1 MKTPSIFRL
10 FVLLLF
16 VATLFLPAAV
26 VAQAEHP
33 AAVAAEGEPAETS
46 AETSAERQPIYG
58 KVGLVMGGGGA
69 RGLYHVGVI
78 KALEENNIPI
88 DYVSGT
94 SMGAIIAALYA
105 SGYSADEMAAIVQ
118 SGEVVRWISGEID
131 PKYRFHYNERPDI
144 PSMLSVYAEVNRD
157 TLAGKSSIDLT
168 LPRGFINSASVDF
181 ALLELLSAASAR
193 CEGDFD
199 RLMVPFRCVATDM
212 NAHEAVV
219 FAEGDL
225 PFAVRASMSYPIAF
239 SPVTDEHD
247 RVLVDGGCYN
257 NFPWQP
263 LEEDFSPDVLIGV
276 QCTANTEPSR
286 YDSPIQQQVMSLVT
300 HPTDYT
306 LPEGKSILLGRSV
319 DVGVLDF
326 SSGDKIIRMGY
337 VETLARIDEI
347 RRLVGSERSAAEV
360 AERRNAF
367 RASLPELSYRID
379 ELQGLTERQRL
390 YADTFLELDMRGKRS
405 GKNETVSLSEAKD
418 MYLSLMATGDFTSN
432 VFPRVSRDSL
442 NANSNEMLISFSF
455 KKKPAVR
462 YSLGG
467 NLSSTAFNQIYLG
480 FNYFDVGRTAQSA
493 YVDLLFG
500 PTSSLVKVGGR
511 TVILKRAPLYLDY
524 SLNFNRQSTLR
535 GSFGNIT
542 PAFSSIDARQLEL
555 FASAAIGVATTRKSS
570 LEVRLNAGYNFY
582 SYETSFD
589 EPGASHTHDRY
600 RFVGLRVGFE
610 RSSLDRVIYPTSG
623 ARLQMSAIMVHGRD
637 RFEHE
642 FEDNFSSAQ
651 RSWIG
656 AKIRWEHYPKGL
668 VTKWFT
674 MNYMAEAVATT
685 HPHFGNSVADI
696 LTSPHFAPTPH
707 SKMLFVPEFYAKR
720 YLAAGVVPTIGF
732 GKNFSLRAG
741 IYAMLSDLRIYDY
754 MRYMAD
760 LSFIYNTRIG
770 PVSIA
775 LTKYNFDSWNNT
787 YLSFNFGVPLFGE
800 RAVFY

>member
-1 MKTPSIFRL
+1 MTSILRL
-10 FVLLLF
+10 FILSLLSGALI
-16 VATLFLPAAV
+16 LPATAS
-26 VAQAEHP
+26 AQAEQS
-33 AAVAAEGEPAETS
+33 AAEPT
-46 AETSAERQPIYG
+46 RPIYG

-78 KALEENNIPI
+78 KALEEHNIPV

-105 SGYSADEMAAIVQ
+105 TGYSADEMADIVRSGAVVQ
-118 SGEVVRWISGEID
+118 WLSGEVE
-131 PKYRFHYNERPDI
+131 PKYRFHYNERADI
-144 PSMLSVYAEVNRD
+144 PSMLSVYAEVKRD
-157 TLAGKSSIDLT
+157 TLVGKNSVELT

-181 ALLELLSAASAR
+181 ALLELLSAASVA

-239 SPVTDEHD
+239 SPVTDDEG

-286 YDSPIQQQVMSLVT
+286 YDSPVQKQVMSLVT
-300 HPTDYT
+300 RPTDYT

-326 SSGDKIIRMGY
+326 SSGDKIMQMGY
-337 VETLARIDEI
+337 DETIARIAEI
-347 RRLVGSERSAAEV
+347 RRLVGSERSAEEV
-360 AERRNAF
+360 AERRAAF
-367 RASLPELSYRID
+367 RASLPELRYRIA
-379 ELQGLTERQRL
+379 ELEGLSERQRL
-390 YADTFLELDMRGKRS
+390 YAETFLQLDMRGKRDDD
-405 GKNETVSLSEAKD
+405 GEPVTLAEAKD

-432 VFPRVSRDSL
+432 VFPRISRDTLQSGKRGDKDAGDEL
-442 NANSNEMLISFSF
+442 MISFSF

-500 PTSSLVKVGGR
+500 PTTSLVRLGGR
-511 TVILKRAPLYLDY
+511 TVILKRTPLYLDY
-524 SLNFNRQSTLR
+524 ALNFSRQSTLR
-535 GSFGNIT
+535 GSFGNLT

-555 FASAAIGVATTRKSS
+555 FASGAFGVATTRKSTF
-570 LEVRLNAGYNFY
+570 EVRVNAGYNFY
-582 SYETSFD
+582 TYESSFD
-589 EPGASHTHDRY
+589 EPGATHTHDRF
-600 RFVGLRVGFE
+600 RFAALKVGFE
-610 RSSLDRVIYPTSG
+610 RSSLDRVIFPTSG
-623 ARLQMSAIMVHGRD
+623 ARLQLSAIAITGRD
-637 RFEHE
+637 RYEHTAE
-642 FEDNFSSAQ
+642 GTFSHAT

-656 AKIRWEHYPKGL
+656 AKARWEHYPKGL
-668 VTKWFT
+668 VAKWFT
-674 MNYMAEAVATT
+674 MGYQVEAVATT

-707 SKMLFVPEFYAKR
+707 SKILFVPEFYAKR
-720 YLAAGVVPTIGF
+720 YLAAGVMPTIDF
-732 GKNFSLRAG
+732 GRNFHLRAG
-741 IYAMLSDLRIYDY
+741 VYAMLSDLKVYDY
-754 MRYMAD
+754 MRYIAD
-760 LSFIYNTRIG
+760 FSLIYNTRFG
-770 PVSIA
+770 SVSLA
-775 LTKYNFDSWNNT
+775 FTKYNFDSWNNS
-787 YLSFNFGVPLFGE
+787 YLSFNFGMPLFGD
-800 RAVFY
+800 RSLFY